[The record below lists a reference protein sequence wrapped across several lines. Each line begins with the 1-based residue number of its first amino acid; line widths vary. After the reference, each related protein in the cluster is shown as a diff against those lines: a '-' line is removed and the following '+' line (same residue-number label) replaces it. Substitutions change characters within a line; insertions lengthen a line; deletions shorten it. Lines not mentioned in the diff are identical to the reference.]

1 MYTVHIDTDTTRH
14 VSNLC
19 HVAFMWLLYA
29 AGFVNFVSIALNLH
43 RVRFSLSLSL
53 SLITLPTLY
62 LPLSPFSSSNSHL
75 HLSVLLPFN
84 PVYRQDMPQ
93 RLPLSDIIGGI
104 TWGTVSSLRRWCHLS
119 FVAFVWLILVPICI
133 CKLN

>member
-1 MYTVHIDTDTTRH
+1 MYTVHVDTDATRH

-19 HVAFMWLLYA
+19 YVAFMWLLYA
-29 AGFVNFVSIALNLH
+29 AGFVNFASIILNLH
-43 RVRFSLSLSL
+43 RVRFSLSL
-53 SLITLPTLY
+53 ITLPTLY
-62 LPLSPFSSSNSHL
+62 HPLSPFSSSNSHL
-75 HLSVLLPFN
+75 YLSILLPFN
-84 PVYRQDMPQ
+84 PVYRQDMLQ

-119 FVAFVWLILVPICI
+119 FVAFMWLILVPICI